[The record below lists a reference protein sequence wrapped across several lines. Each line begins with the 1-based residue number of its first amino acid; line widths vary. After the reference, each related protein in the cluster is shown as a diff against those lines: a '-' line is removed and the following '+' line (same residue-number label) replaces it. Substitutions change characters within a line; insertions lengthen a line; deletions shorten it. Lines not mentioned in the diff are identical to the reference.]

1 MSGERLHSERLV
13 PERSAPSIPTLVS
26 DALAQVADLVRA
38 EVRLAKTEMAEKVN
52 SAVAAGASVA
62 IGGVLLLAALFL
74 FLQGVV
80 AVLVTLGVHP
90 TLSIFIVAVVTAI
103 IGYVVLRKGLNAL
116 SASQIVP
123 DRTVRSLEKDAAVA
137 KEQVR

>member
-1 MSGERLHSERLV
+1 MSGERISTDR
-13 PERSAPSIPTLVS
+13 PAPSIPTLVS

-38 EVRLAKTEMAEKVN
+38 EVRLAKTEMMEKVN
-52 SAVAAGASVA
+52 GAVAAGASVA

-74 FLQGVV
+74 FLQGIV
-80 AVLVTLGVHP
+80 AVLVTLGMNP
-90 TLSIFIVAVVTAI
+90 TLAIFVVAVVTALV
-103 IGYVVLRKGLNAL
+103 GYFVLRKGLNAL
-116 SASQIVP
+116 SASNVVP

>member
-1 MSGERLHSERLV
+1 MSGERLSSER
-13 PERSAPSIPTLVS
+13 PAPSIPTLVS

-38 EVRLAKTEMAEKVN
+38 EVRLAKTEMLEKVN
-52 SAVAAGASVA
+52 GAVAAGASVA

-90 TLSIFIVAVVTAI
+90 TLAIFIVAVVTAI

>member
-1 MSGERLHSERLV
+1 MSGERLSPDR
-13 PERSAPSIPTLVS
+13 PAPSIPTLVS
-26 DALAQVADLVRA
+26 DALTQVADLVRA
-38 EVRLAKTEMAEKVN
+38 EVRLAKTEMMEKVN
-52 SAVAAGASVA
+52 GAVAAGASVA

-74 FLQGVV
+74 FLQGIV
-80 AVLVTLGVHP
+80 AVLVTLGLHP
-90 TLSIFIVAVVTAI
+90 TLAIFVVAVVTAL

-116 SASQIVP
+116 SASHVVP

>member
-1 MSGERLHSERLV
+1 MSGERLSSER
-13 PERSAPSIPTLVS
+13 PAPSIPTLVS

-38 EVRLAKTEMAEKVN
+38 EVRLAKTEMLEKVN
-52 SAVAAGASVA
+52 GAVAAGAFVA

-90 TLSIFIVAVVTAI
+90 TLAIFIVAVVTAI
-103 IGYVVLRKGLNAL
+103 IGYLVMRKGLNAL

>member
-1 MSGERLHSERLV
+1 MSGERLSPDR
-13 PERSAPSIPTLVS
+13 PAPSIPTLVS
-26 DALAQVADLVRA
+26 DALTQVADLVRA
-38 EVRLAKTEMAEKVN
+38 EVRLAKTEMMEKVN
-52 SAVAAGASVA
+52 GAAAAGASVA

-74 FLQGVV
+74 FLQGIV
-80 AVLVTLGVHP
+80 AVLVTLGLHP
-90 TLSIFIVAVVTAI
+90 TLAIFVVAVVTAL

-116 SASQIVP
+116 SASHVVP